1 MRVQR
6 KYDNE
11 YKAQA
16 VKLAEEIGAVKA
28 YKELGIPEGTLYT
41 WLRQSKS
48 GELDTGGAQKPQKA
62 LRLAAAN
69 QEQAQRIKQL
79 ESEVRE
85 KDRVIDCLKEATAF
99 FAASRKK

>member
-28 YKELGIPEGTLYT
+28 YKELGIPDGTLYT
-41 WLRQSKS
+41 WVRRAKN
-48 GELDTGGAQKPQKA
+48 GELDTGEPSKPQKA
-62 LRLAAAN
+62 LKLASVN
-69 QEQAQRIKQL
+69 QEQARRIKQL
-79 ESEVRE
+79 EAEIRE